1 MRGPAMWKAENGAL
15 PSEMVSLSERL
26 SLMLIVRAA
35 MVLVATTSA
44 SFGIAMEGGAKS
56 NLLAISALYVG
67 TSLLCEALRRV
78 GGGRAWS

>member
-44 SFGIAMEGGAKS
+44 SFGIVMEGGA
-56 NLLAISALYVG
+56 
-67 TSLLCEALRRV
+67 
-78 GGGRAWS
+78 